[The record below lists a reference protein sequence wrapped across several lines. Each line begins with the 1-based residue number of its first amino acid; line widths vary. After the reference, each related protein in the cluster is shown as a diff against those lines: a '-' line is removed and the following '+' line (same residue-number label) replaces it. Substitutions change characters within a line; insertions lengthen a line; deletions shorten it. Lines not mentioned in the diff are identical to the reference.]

1 LFSPEVVCPGRG
13 PAIVETLVGAAQR
26 LDSTPAR
33 VALAWQMAKPL
44 VSAPIIGANSVHQL
58 TYSMGAVEL
67 RLSEADMAEI
77 SNAAAW
83 ERSRTDRE
91 D

>member
-1 LFSPEVVCPGRG
+1 
-13 PAIVETLVGAAQR
+13 
-26 LDSTPAR
+26 
-33 VALAWQMAKPL
+33 
-44 VSAPIIGANSVHQL
+44 VSAPIIGANNVHQL
-58 TYSMGAVEL
+58 TNSMGAVEL
-67 RLSEADMAEI
+67 RLSKADLAEI

>member
-1 LFSPEVVCPGRG
+1 M
-13 PAIVETLVGAAQR
+13 AQ
-26 LDSTPAR
+26 
-33 VALAWQMAKPL
+33 PL

>member
-1 LFSPEVVCPGRG
+1 LLKSS
-13 PAIVETLVGAAQR
+13 QR
-26 LDSTPAR
+26 YLEN
-33 VALAWQMAKPL
+33 WFKQK
-44 VSAPIIGANSVHQL
+44 SAPMIGAESVHQL
-58 TYSMGAVEL
+58 IDSMGAVEL
-67 RLSEADMAEI
+67 RLSEADLAEI